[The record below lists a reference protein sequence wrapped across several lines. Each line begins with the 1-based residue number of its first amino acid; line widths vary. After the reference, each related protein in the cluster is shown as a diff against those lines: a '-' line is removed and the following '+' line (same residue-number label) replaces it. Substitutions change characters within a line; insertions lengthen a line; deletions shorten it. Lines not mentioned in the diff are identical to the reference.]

1 MNEEWGPW
9 IEHDGKGLPKHV
21 AGKWVESV
29 ERGGLVEQHIAGG
42 VNRGALFCAWKWIG
56 FRAGF
61 EIVRYRVRQPLGL
74 SLLRRIAEYP
84 ERERIDA

>member
-9 IEHDGKGLPKHV
+9 IEHDGGPHLKH
-21 AGKWVESV
+21 ARTGDFVETLLT
-29 ERGGLVEQHIAGG
+29 GGRLYGPFVTDGG
-42 VNRGALFCAWKWIG
+42 VVGQWWGVI
-56 FRAGF
+56 
-61 EIVRYRVRQPLGL
+61 RYRVRQPRGL